1 MLFAGAGYTV
11 RLFDVSLDLI
21 EKAIAD
27 IDEQL
32 QALEKSGMLRGNLN
46 AAQQLKLISGII
58 ILLHNIGSWV

>member
-21 EKAIAD
+21 EKAISD

-46 AAQQLKLISGII
+46 AAEQLKLISGIFI
-58 ILLHNIGSWV
+58 